1 LTVLF
6 ICDTEIH
13 KRRHAMA
20 DVGYFFIGLVV
31 GIVGTSISWFFI
43 AKNNKGKLVK
53 AFAAVDNLPQQAKD
67 ILAKFGIK

>member
-1 LTVLF
+1 
-6 ICDTEIH
+6 
-13 KRRHAMA
+13 MA
-20 DVGYFFIGLVV
+20 NVGYFFIGLVV